1 MLNVY
6 ILKWIWYDVISSLK
20 LISGNFVL
28 PGEQEKI
35 LDSDS
40 KSLKGWEHEDSGD
53 TALHIIASS

>member
-40 KSLKGWEHEDSGD
+40 KSLKGWKHGDSGD
-53 TALHIIASS
+53 TALHCTS